1 MLECGPAGAH
11 AGQIIRGPF
20 ALADDWCHPGPS
32 PCYAVPLFCSCSAL
46 EAAGKWYGATEAGP
60 ALPAAVTSSQFAG
73 CMMLPAVIESVS
85 HKGGGMAA
93 MRAIPFREWRML
105 KLYGLLFPALSW

>member
-1 MLECGPAGAH
+1 MLWQTIGA
-11 AGQIIRGPF
+11 I
-20 ALADDWCHPGPS
+20 LAPS
-32 PCYAVPLFCSCSAL
+32 PCYAVPRFCSCSAL

-60 ALPAAVTSSQFAG
+60 ALPAAVTLSQFAG